1 MIVEKTIS
9 IRRLIPIIWKRMAL
23 MAIISAAIV
32 VPMELLDAKRFAI
45 GMTTPLILG
54 TAISIFLGFRTNSAY
69 ERWMTGR
76 ATFGRLCTQVR
87 NLSLLLAR
95 IDGEAYL
102 HRSDRS
108 VSRRA
113 KPVMDRM
120 IRRGLA
126 FLHVFGREL
135 KGESDPTNFD
145 TVGDLLG
152 GDELAKLK
160 AHPHPSA
167 QLLYWQSKDFRDAH
181 DEGQF
186 TDGEHFEFVAIQ
198 REISGI
204 MSECAALSNT
214 PFPTHYT
221 FFTDVFVW
229 LLVVLL
235 SLSLPG
241 EEANGIYVIP
251 MVVIIGWTF
260 SMIEGIGDYMDY
272 PWLPN
277 RNAVPVEFL
286 AREMEREV
294 RAVAFGEDHGLPR
307 IEPVEGALY

>member
-1 MIVEKTIS
+1 MIVEKHIS
-9 IRRLIPIIWKRMAL
+9 IRRLIPIIWKRMTL
-23 MAIISAAIV
+23 MALISAAIV

-54 TAISIFLGFRTNSAY
+54 TALSIFLGFRTNSAY
-69 ERWMTGR
+69 ERWMQGR
-76 ATFGRLCTQVR
+76 VAFGRLCTQTR
-87 NLSLLLAR
+87 NLALLLAR
-95 IDGEAYL
+95 VDGEAYT
-102 HRSDRS
+102 HRTERT
-108 VSRRA
+108 VSRLA

-126 FLHVFGREL
+126 FLHIYGREL
-135 KGESDPTNFD
+135 KGETDPTNFD
-145 TVGDLLG
+145 TVKDLLA
-152 GDELAKLK
+152 DEEIAKLK
-160 AHPHPSA
+160 AHDHPSA
-167 QLLYWQSKDFRDAH
+167 QLLYWQSRDFRIAH

-198 REISGI
+198 REIAGI
-204 MSECAALSNT
+204 MSECGALSNT

-221 FFTDVFVW
+221 FFTNVFVW

-277 RNAVPVEFL
+277 RNAVPVVFL

-294 RAVAFGEDHGLPR
+294 RRIALGEDHGLKR
-307 IEPVEGALY
+307 EEPVEGALY